1 MRDGYSFTPALS
13 TKISD
18 FIGAKSMIGTNYDI
32 NNHTSETINITANM
46 YYDPD
51 YDVDEL
57 KANIVSYISSWT
69 FDPENM
75 QFDDVIIKSD
85 LESEIKETFKG
96 VKSFRI
102 TSPVADII
110 SPSYPQNI
118 LKLGMVTIT
127 AIAL

>member
-1 MRDGYSFTPALS
+1 MTL
-13 TKISD
+13 I
-18 FIGAKSMIGTNYDI
+18 MMLMN
-32 NNHTSETINITANM
+32 
-46 YYDPD
+46 
-51 YDVDEL
+51 
-57 KANIVSYISSWT
+57 
-69 FDPENM
+69 PENM

-118 LKLGMVTIT
+118 LKLGTVTIT